1 MNVNCDINNGMF
13 SPYPDL
19 LTMRDIQNALG
30 IGRST
35 AYRLI
40 NLGVLKHLR
49 IGKNIKVPKQ
59 FLIDFVT
66 DSCYNTGSGKSAVK
80 KEVDTQNDGKSL

>member
-13 SPYPDL
+13 SLYPDL
-19 LTMRDIQNALG
+19 LSTEELQKALG
-30 IGRST
+30 IGRTS

-40 NLGVLKHLR
+40 NNGAIKHLR
-49 IGKNIKVPKQ
+49 IGKNIKIPKQ

-66 DSCYNTGSGKSAVK
+66 NSCYNDGSGKSAVK
-80 KEVDTQNDGKSL
+80 KEVDNQNDGKSL